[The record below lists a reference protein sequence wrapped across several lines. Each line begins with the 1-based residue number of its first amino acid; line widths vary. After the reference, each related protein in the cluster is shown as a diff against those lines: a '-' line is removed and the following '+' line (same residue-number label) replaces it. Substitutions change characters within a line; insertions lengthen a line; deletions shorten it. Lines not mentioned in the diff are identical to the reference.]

1 MMDYFEKQI
10 IEDII
15 IERVNL
21 GKITLIE
28 SKVFWE
34 RLQDDIVQG
43 HRKIIA
49 DLSDCKIVDSALIRV
64 LIQAQNLLSK
74 NHGNLKIVLPNG
86 ETLKIIEL
94 LGVSEIIN
102 VYKLL
107 DDALNSFYSKS
118 NFKKIAIA

>member
-1 MMDYFEKQI
+1 
-10 IEDII
+10 
-15 IERVNL
+15 
-21 GKITLIE
+21 
-28 SKVFWE
+28 
-34 RLQDDIVQG
+34 
-43 HRKIIA
+43 
-49 DLSDCKIVDSALIRV
+49 V
-64 LIQAQNLLSK
+64 LIQTQNLLSK

-94 LGVSEIIN
+94 LGVSEIIS